1 MKYYAVADDPRELY
15 HYGVKGMKWGVRK
28 AIQSGSDR
36 ALRRQY
42 KKASKKLDSAVIA
55 INSMLAQIYKN
66 KSTDEYKMK
75 GDISRSPSYKQI
87 EEMIA
92 DLKTLKGYSQND
104 ANDMAKL
111 FNTLHRPV
119 FKTMVKEYITD
130 PNDKNTVFT
139 SMFTIGYRLLV
150 GELARIFAATE
161 ATDKGIVYK
170 PNKMSRKE
178 DASKLIKLFND
189 DLEQKLNN
197 FVRDMKKHP
206 EDSPV
211 NEAYIEMFLD
221 RLYQEAEE
229 VESTDQGA
237 PGPVEEADNSAQ
249 NDALGNLMKEFI
261 KSHKDVK
268 TVKLDDVAPPTMK
281 DKIAKKIEPAAVK
294 EADEEQMTDGSPD
307 TIKECDKIKRIKEDT
322 EMDDSS
328 NSDTSDDSSS
338 EPEYSDSVA
347 TESAIVT
354 EASLAG
360 ATASM
365 KKFSDNVSAYSSF
378 LGVFTGAAAM
388 LGGLFAGAVGL
399 LKGFNPI
406 SDINYL
412 FMNSYDKK
420 VASLG
425 NIARMY
431 ETTKKAYEEYM
442 KIPEAQRKK
451 KVESKYIKDL
461 EKYNIQMNNLAAQ
474 IEHYNS
480 RAKKESQE
488 VVADVEKKMP
498 SDKVPQGGGSGNTVD
513 TDDDF
518 QF

>member
-1 MKYYAVADDPRELY
+1 MIGK
-15 HYGVKGMKWGVRK
+15 
-28 AIQSGSDR
+28 
-36 ALRRQY
+36 

-111 FNTLHRPV
+111 FNTLHRPI

-130 PNDKNTVFT
+130 PNEKNTIFT

-170 PNKMSRKE
+170 PNKISRKE

-197 FVRDMKKHP
+197 FIRDMKKHP

-229 VESTDQGA
+229 VESTDKGA
-237 PGPVEEADNSAQ
+237 PAPVNEEA
-249 NDALGNLMKEFI
+249 E
-261 KSHKDVK
+261 
-268 TVKLDDVAPPTMK
+268 
-281 DKIAKKIEPAAVK
+281 
-294 EADEEQMTDGSPD
+294 DEGATDGSPD

-328 NSDTSDDSSS
+328 NSDASDDSSS

-347 TESAIVT
+347 TEYAIVT
-354 EASLAG
+354 EGKLED
-360 ATASM
+360 ATEKM
-365 KKFSDNVSAYSSF
+365 EKFSTRVSAYSSF
-378 LGVFTGAAAM
+378 LGVFTGAIAM
-388 LGGLFAGAVGL
+388 LGSLFSGAVGL

-406 SDINYL
+406 SDVNYL

-425 NIARMY
+425 NVARMY

-488 VVADVEKKMP
+488 AVADVEKKMP

>member
-1 MKYYAVADDPRELY
+1 MIGK
-15 HYGVKGMKWGVRK
+15 
-28 AIQSGSDR
+28 
-36 ALRRQY
+36 

-111 FNTLHRPV
+111 FNTLHRPI

-130 PNDKNTVFT
+130 PNEKNTIFT

-170 PNKMSRKE
+170 PNKISRKE

-197 FVRDMKKHP
+197 FIRDMKKHP

-221 RLYQEAEE
+221 RLYQESEE
-229 VESTDQGA
+229 VESTDKGA
-237 PGPVEEADNSAQ
+237 PAPVNEEA
-249 NDALGNLMKEFI
+249 E
-261 KSHKDVK
+261 
-268 TVKLDDVAPPTMK
+268 
-281 DKIAKKIEPAAVK
+281 
-294 EADEEQMTDGSPD
+294 DEGATDGSPD

-328 NSDTSDDSSS
+328 NSDASDDSSS

-347 TESAIVT
+347 TEYAIVT
-354 EASLAG
+354 EGKLED
-360 ATASM
+360 ATEKM
-365 KKFSDNVSAYSSF
+365 EKFSTRVSAYSSF
-378 LGVFTGAAAM
+378 LGVFTGAIAM
-388 LGGLFAGAVGL
+388 LGSLFSGAVGL

-406 SDINYL
+406 SDVNYL

-425 NIARMY
+425 NVARMY

-488 VVADVEKKMP
+488 AVADVEKKMP
-498 SDKVPQGGGSGNTVD
+498 SDNVPQGGGSGNTVN